1 MKLSNKKLAN
11 PFIYQGYESSE
22 YFCDRK
28 NVL

>member
-11 PFIYQGYESSE
+11 PFIYQGYENPE
-22 YFCDRK
+22 YFCDSE